1 MQMPYDNNIN
11 DKNSEHITATTA
23 NLAGI
28 NSHSLPNIEN
38 NINYSNLNNLV
49 GGQDDGQNY
58 QKVDI

>member
-1 MQMPYDNNIN
+1 MQIPYDNNIN
-11 DKNSEHITATTA
+11 DKISEHITATTA

-49 GGQDDGQNY
+49 GG
-58 QKVDI
+58 